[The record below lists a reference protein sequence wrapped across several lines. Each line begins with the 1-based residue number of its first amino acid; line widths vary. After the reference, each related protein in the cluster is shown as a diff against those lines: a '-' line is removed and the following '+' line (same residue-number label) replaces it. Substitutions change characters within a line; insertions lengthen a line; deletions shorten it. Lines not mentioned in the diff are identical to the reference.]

1 MDGTAFPGAFL
12 GLSAAPREYAP
23 GADWARAALR
33 FWEAS
38 RRRPSSEAPLRRAQS
53 LAFGLLSV
61 DVDSGRSILFAEEVA
76 VFSGLDSPLV
86 RP

>member
-1 MDGTAFPGAFL
+1 M
-12 GLSAAPREYAP
+12 
-23 GADWARAALR
+23 AALR

-38 RRRPSSEAPLRRAQS
+38 RRLPSSEAPLLRARS
-53 LAFGLLSV
+53 LAFGRLSA
-61 DVDSGRSILFAEEVA
+61 DGDPGRSTLFAEEVA